1 MSEFPSTL
9 RYASTHE
16 WVRVEA
22 DGDLAVGISD
32 HAQRELGDV
41 VYVEL
46 PKAGQRL
53 DAGAVAA
60 VIESVKAASDIYAPL
75 GGTVVAINAALADA
89 PERVNEQPYQEGWL
103 FRLRPDSPELPAS
116 LMEADAY
123 RRLCEGEEGAD
134 PG

>member
-123 RRLCEGEEGAD
+123 RRLCEGEEG
-134 PG
+134 G